1 MKTCLKFFCT
11 ALLLAFPLS
20 CLGAE
25 APAGHPAEAA
35 PAPAATAP
43 AATAPSHQH
52 GMEGA
57 QPATAAPETEKKT
70 ITGKV
75 LQTMNSGGYTYVYL
89 DAGDRKV
96 WVAAPEAKVVTGQ
109 EVTFKGGAEM
119 SNFPST
125 TLKRTFDKIIFS
137 DGLVSKAGAKGGE
150 KAPGSGGSVATG
162 EKVKVE
168 KAEGKN
174 AYTVAELFTKSAKLN
189 KKKVVVRGKVM
200 KVSSG
205 IMSKNWIHLQ
215 DGSGSEKKGTHDI
228 VVTSKDLPLVGD
240 VVTVTGTLAK
250 DRDFG
255 GNYKYKAIIEEAT
268 IAP

>member
-35 PAPAATAP
+35 PAP

-96 WVAAPEAKVVTGQ
+96 WVAAPEAKVVTGE

-125 TLKRTFDKIIFS
+125 TLKRTFDKIIF
-137 DGLVSKAGAKGGE
+137 A
-150 KAPGSGGSVATG
+150 
-162 EKVKVE
+162 
-168 KAEGKN
+168 
-174 AYTVAELFTKSAKLN
+174 
-189 KKKVVVRGKVM
+189 
-200 KVSSG
+200 SG
-205 IMSKNWIHLQ
+205 IRI
-215 DGSGSEKKGTHDI
+215 
-228 VVTSKDLPLVGD
+228 
-240 VVTVTGTLAK
+240 AK
-250 DRDFG
+250 
-255 GNYKYKAIIEEAT
+255 
-268 IAP
+268 